1 MKGWLAARIECRHI
15 RHFDLEVDAAAIW
28 LLKRCRVPT
37 VPLTEGLLHHQIDAI
52 AFDIGKTV
60 FRPLLAG
67 AKAEEIDVKGQCAFE
82 IVDVE
87 FGDEFYLHV
96 CNPSSQS
103 KAAVAVLRLAGKS
116 ARVLRKCFESHA
128 LGAEIMSLRLGSPM
142 RLRLVSVLAVTQVIG
157 WGTTFDMPGVMARKM
172 ASDVGL
178 SIDTTFFGLTLMML
192 VIGLTG
198 PAVGEAVRR
207 MGAAR
212 VLVLGSATSTA
223 GLALLAAAEGPIGY
237 FVAWTMIGAA
247 GSLALSV
254 PAYAA
259 AVERE
264 GAAGRRTIG
273 VLMIFTGVSSTIFW
287 PILDA
292 IDAVVGWRMTLF
304 AMAGLHLLVCL
315 PLHLFA
321 LPPISSQLVEP
332 DATQRPLVA
341 LERDGAA
348 RAFLHI
354 GVISVAFSF
363 TTFGLAAA
371 YLELL
376 RGAGASVEYALWLGT
391 IRPVVSIAARAAD
404 LVLDGRGGPL
414 ATTAAAALLMGGS
427 FALLLSGTEGEWL
440 LPAFVTIYAFG
451 AGLSAMAR
459 AVLPLAFFPPDE
471 FSRQSGRL
479 ALPQNIANAVAPV
492 IFVAMIHQ
500 AGVASAAFLG
510 LALMAAALASA
521 ALLAKLAHSSLPP
534 SARTNT
540 P

>member
-1 MKGWLAARIECRHI
+1 M
-15 RHFDLEVDAAAIW
+15 
-28 LLKRCRVPT
+28 T
-37 VPLTEGLLHHQIDAI
+37 
-52 AFDIGKTV
+52 
-60 FRPLLAG
+60 
-67 AKAEEIDVKGQCAFE
+67 
-82 IVDVE
+82 
-87 FGDEFYLHV
+87 
-96 CNPSSQS
+96 
-103 KAAVAVLRLAGKS
+103 LRLYFPA
-116 ARVLRKCFESHA
+116 
-128 LGAEIMSLRLGSPM
+128 
-142 RLRLVSVLAVTQVIG
+142 RLRLVGVLAVTQVIG

-172 ASDVGL
+172 APDVGL
-178 SIDTTFFGLTLMML
+178 GIDTTFFGLTLMML

-198 PAVGEAVRR
+198 PAVGEAVQRI
-207 MGAAR
+207 GAAR
-212 VLVLGSATSTA
+212 VLVIGSAASTA
-223 GLALLAAAEGPIGY
+223 GLALLAAAQGPVGY
-237 FVAWTMIGAA
+237 FIAWTTIGVA

-292 IDAVVGWRMTLF
+292 VDALVGWRPTLL
-304 AMAGLHLLVCL
+304 AMAGLHLFVCL
-315 PLHLFA
+315 PLHLLA
-321 LPPISSQLVEP
+321 LPPTG
-332 DATQRPLVA
+332 ARPA
-341 LERDGAA
+341 ELETARRPAASLGPDGAA

-354 GVISVAFSF
+354 GVVSVAFSF

-391 IRPVVSIAARAAD
+391 VRPVLSIAARAAD
-404 LVLDGRGGPL
+404 LVIDGRGGPL

-427 FALLLSGTEGEWL
+427 FALLLIGVDGAWL
-440 LPAFVTIYAFG
+440 LPAFVAIYAFG

-459 AVLPLAFFPPDE
+459 AVLPLAFFPPGE
-471 FSRQSGRL
+471 FSRRSGRL

-492 IFVAMIHQ
+492 VFVAIIHH
-500 AGVASAAFLG
+500 AGVAAAALLG

-521 ALLAKLAHSSLPP
+521 ALLAKLVRTPFPP
-534 SARTNT
+534 SARTDT

>member
-1 MKGWLAARIECRHI
+1 M
-15 RHFDLEVDAAAIW
+15 
-28 LLKRCRVPT
+28 T
-37 VPLTEGLLHHQIDAI
+37 
-52 AFDIGKTV
+52 
-60 FRPLLAG
+60 
-67 AKAEEIDVKGQCAFE
+67 
-82 IVDVE
+82 
-87 FGDEFYLHV
+87 
-96 CNPSSQS
+96 
-103 KAAVAVLRLAGKS
+103 LRLYFPA
-116 ARVLRKCFESHA
+116 
-128 LGAEIMSLRLGSPM
+128 
-142 RLRLVSVLAVTQVIG
+142 RLRLVGVLAVTQVIG

-172 ASDVGL
+172 APDVGL
-178 SIDTTFFGLTLMML
+178 GIDTTFFGLTLMML

-198 PAVGEAVRR
+198 PAVGEAVQR

-212 VLVLGSATSTA
+212 VLVIGSAASTA
-223 GLALLAAAEGPIGY
+223 GLALLAAAQGPVGY
-237 FVAWTMIGAA
+237 FIAWTMIGVA

-292 IDAVVGWRMTLF
+292 VDALVGWRPTLL
-304 AMAGLHLLVCL
+304 AMAGLHLFVCL
-315 PLHLFA
+315 PLHLLA
-321 LPPISSQLVEP
+321 LPPIG
-332 DATQRPLVA
+332 ARPA
-341 LERDGAA
+341 ELETTRRPAVSLGPDGAA

-354 GVISVAFSF
+354 GVVSVAFSF

-391 IRPVVSIAARAAD
+391 VRPVLSIAARAAD
-404 LVLDGRGGPL
+404 LVIDGRGGPL
-414 ATTAAAALLMGGS
+414 ATTAVAALLMGGS
-427 FALLLSGTEGEWL
+427 FALLLTGADGAWL
-440 LPAFVTIYAFG
+440 LPAFVAIYAFG

-459 AVLPLAFFPPDE
+459 AVLPLAFFPPGE
-471 FSRQSGRL
+471 FSRRSGRL

-492 IFVAMIHQ
+492 VFVAVIHH
-500 AGVASAAFLG
+500 AGVAAAALLD

-521 ALLAKLAHSSLPP
+521 ALLAKLVRTPFPP
-534 SARTNT
+534 SARTDT

>member
-1 MKGWLAARIECRHI
+1 MSAFFRI
-15 RHFDLEVDAAAIW
+15 
-28 LLKRCRVPT
+28 
-37 VPLTEGLLHHQIDAI
+37 
-52 AFDIGKTV
+52 
-60 FRPLLAG
+60 
-67 AKAEEIDVKGQCAFE
+67 
-82 IVDVE
+82 
-87 FGDEFYLHV
+87 
-96 CNPSSQS
+96 
-103 KAAVAVLRLAGKS
+103 
-116 ARVLRKCFESHA
+116 
-128 LGAEIMSLRLGSPM
+128 SPV
-142 RLRLVSVLAVTQVIG
+142 RLRLVGVLAVTQVIG

-172 ASDVGL
+172 AVDVGL
-178 SIDTTFFGLTLMML
+178 NIDTTFFGLTLMML

-207 MGAAR
+207 MGAQR
-212 VLVLGSATSTA
+212 VLALGSAASTA
-223 GLALLAAAEGPIGY
+223 GLALLAAAEGPVGY
-237 FVAWTMIGAA
+237 FTAWTMIGAA
-247 GSLALSV
+247 GALALSV
-254 PAYAA
+254 PASAA

-292 IDAVVGWRMTLF
+292 IDAVAGWRVTLI

-321 LPPISSQLVEP
+321 LPPVGALPTELEP
-332 DATQRPLVA
+332 PRRRAIILD
-341 LERDGAA
+341 RDGATS
-348 RAFLHI
+348 AFLHI
-354 GVISVAFSF
+354 GVISGAFSF

-391 IRPVVSIAARAAD
+391 VRPVVSIAARAAD

-414 ATTAAAALLMGGS
+414 ATTVAAALLMGGS
-427 FALLLSGTEGEWL
+427 FALLLTGVDGAWL
-440 LPAFVTIYAFG
+440 LPAFVAIYASG

-492 IFVAMIHQ
+492 IFVAVIHH
-500 AGVASAAFLG
+500 AGVVAAALLG
-510 LALMAAALASA
+510 LVLMAAALASA
-521 ALLAKLAHSSLPP
+521 ALLAKLVRPSLSS
-534 SARTNT
+534 SARADMS
-540 P
+540 

>member
-1 MKGWLAARIECRHI
+1 M
-15 RHFDLEVDAAAIW
+15 
-28 LLKRCRVPT
+28 P
-37 VPLTEGLLHHQIDAI
+37 
-52 AFDIGKTV
+52 AFSR
-60 FRPLLAG
+60 F
-67 AKAEEIDVKGQCAFE
+67 
-82 IVDVE
+82 
-87 FGDEFYLHV
+87 
-96 CNPSSQS
+96 
-103 KAAVAVLRLAGKS
+103 
-116 ARVLRKCFESHA
+116 
-128 LGAEIMSLRLGSPM
+128 SPF
-142 RLRLVSVLAVTQVIG
+142 RLRLVGVLAVTQVIG

-172 ASDVGL
+172 APDVGL
-178 SIDTTFFGLTLMML
+178 GIDTTFFGLTLMML

-198 PAVGEAVRR
+198 PAVGEAVQR

-212 VLVLGSATSTA
+212 VLVIGSAASTA
-223 GLALLAAAEGPIGY
+223 GLALLAAAEEPVGY

-292 IDAVVGWRMTLF
+292 VDAVVGWRITLL
-304 AMAGLHLLVCL
+304 AMAGLHLFVCL

-321 LPPISSQLVEP
+321 LPPIGDHSAEP
-332 DATQRPLVA
+332 EATRRSAIA
-341 LERDGAA
+341 LDSDGAA

-354 GVISVAFSF
+354 GVVSVAFSF

-391 IRPVVSIAARAAD
+391 VRPVVSIAARAAD

-427 FALLLSGTEGEWL
+427 FALLLTGVDGAWL
-440 LPAFVTIYAFG
+440 LPAFVAIYAFG

-459 AVLPLAFFPPDE
+459 AVLPLAFFPPGE
-471 FSRQSGRL
+471 FSRRSGRL

-492 IFVAMIHQ
+492 IFVAIIHH
-500 AGVASAAFLG
+500 AGVAAAALLG

-521 ALLAKLAHSSLPP
+521 ALLAKLVRTPFPP
-534 SARTNT
+534 SVRTDT

>member
-1 MKGWLAARIECRHI
+1 M
-15 RHFDLEVDAAAIW
+15 
-28 LLKRCRVPT
+28 P
-37 VPLTEGLLHHQIDAI
+37 
-52 AFDIGKTV
+52 
-60 FRPLLAG
+60 
-67 AKAEEIDVKGQCAFE
+67 
-82 IVDVE
+82 
-87 FGDEFYLHV
+87 
-96 CNPSSQS
+96 
-103 KAAVAVLRLAGKS
+103 
-116 ARVLRKCFESHA
+116 A
-128 LGAEIMSLRLGSPM
+128 LPGISPA
-142 RLRLVSVLAVTQVIG
+142 RLRLVGVLAVTQVIG

-172 ASDVGL
+172 ASDVDL
-178 SIDTTFFGLTLMML
+178 NIDTTFFGLTLMML

-198 PAVGEAVRR
+198 PVVGEALRR
-207 MGAAR
+207 AGAAR
-212 VLVLGSATSTA
+212 VLALGSAASTA
-223 GLALLAAAEGPIGY
+223 GLVLLAAAEGPAGY
-237 FVAWTMIGAA
+237 FTAWTLIGFA

-292 IDAVVGWRMTLF
+292 IDAVVGWRMTLL
-304 AMAGLHLLVCL
+304 AMAGLHLFVCL

-321 LPPISSQLVEP
+321 LPSVSGGLMELEASERRAVILDPQNSS
-332 DATQRPLVA
+332 
-341 LERDGAA
+341 
-348 RAFLHI
+348 RAFVHI

-391 IRPVVSIAARAAD
+391 VRPVVSIAARAAD
-404 LVLDGRGGPL
+404 LALDGRGGPL

-427 FALLLSGTEGEWL
+427 FALLLTGADGVWL

-479 ALPQNIANAVAPV
+479 ALPQNIGNAVAPV
-492 IFVAMIHQ
+492 VFVAIIHHS
-500 AGVASAAFLG
+500 GVAAAALLG
-510 LALMAAALASA
+510 LVLMMAALASA
-521 ALLAKLAHSSLPP
+521 TLLAKLAHPSLPP
-534 SARTNT
+534 SVRTDM

>member
-1 MKGWLAARIECRHI
+1 M
-15 RHFDLEVDAAAIW
+15 
-28 LLKRCRVPT
+28 
-37 VPLTEGLLHHQIDAI
+37 
-52 AFDIGKTV
+52 
-60 FRPLLAG
+60 
-67 AKAEEIDVKGQCAFE
+67 
-82 IVDVE
+82 
-87 FGDEFYLHV
+87 
-96 CNPSSQS
+96 N
-103 KAAVAVLRLAGKS
+103 LRLSSS
-116 ARVLRKCFESHA
+116 A
-128 LGAEIMSLRLGSPM
+128 
-142 RLRLVSVLAVTQVIG
+142 RLRLVGVLAVTQVIG

-172 ASDVGL
+172 APDVGL

-207 MGAAR
+207 MGAQR
-212 VLVLGSATSTA
+212 VLVLGSAASTV
-223 GLALLAAAEGPIGY
+223 GLALLAAAEGPVGY
-237 FVAWTMIGAA
+237 FMAWTMIGAA
-247 GSLALSV
+247 GALSLSV

-292 IDAVVGWRMTLF
+292 IDAVVGWRVTLL
-304 AMAGLHLLVCL
+304 AMAGLHLFLCL
-315 PLHLFA
+315 PLHLFVLPPFRA
-321 LPPISSQLVEP
+321 LPKEVE
-332 DATQRPLVA
+332 ATQRPSIILDA
-341 LERDGAA
+341 DGAA
-348 RAFLHI
+348 RAFRHI

-391 IRPVVSIAARAAD
+391 VRPVVSIAARAAD

-427 FALLLSGTEGEWL
+427 FALLVTGVDGVWL
-440 LPAFVTIYAFG
+440 LPAFVAIYAFG

-471 FSRQSGRL
+471 FSRRSGRL

-492 IFVAMIHQ
+492 IFVAVIHQ
-500 AGVASAAFLG
+500 AGVAAAALLG
-510 LALMAAALASA
+510 LALMSAALASA
-521 ALLAKLAHSSLPP
+521 ALLAKLIRPSLPS
-534 SARTNT
+534 SARADT

>member
-1 MKGWLAARIECRHI
+1 M
-15 RHFDLEVDAAAIW
+15 
-28 LLKRCRVPT
+28 P
-37 VPLTEGLLHHQIDAI
+37 
-52 AFDIGKTV
+52 
-60 FRPLLAG
+60 
-67 AKAEEIDVKGQCAFE
+67 
-82 IVDVE
+82 
-87 FGDEFYLHV
+87 
-96 CNPSSQS
+96 
-103 KAAVAVLRLAGKS
+103 
-116 ARVLRKCFESHA
+116 A
-128 LGAEIMSLRLGSPM
+128 LSRFSPA
-142 RLRLVSVLAVTQVIG
+142 RLRLVGVLAVTQVIG

-172 ASDVGL
+172 AADVGL

-198 PAVGEAVRR
+198 PVVGRTVQR

-212 VLVLGSATSTA
+212 VLVFGSATSTA
-223 GLALLAAAEGPIGY
+223 GLALLAAADGPVGY

-292 IDAVVGWRMTLF
+292 IDAVVGWRMTLL
-304 AMAGLHLLVCL
+304 AMAGLHLFVCL
-315 PLHLFA
+315 PLHVFA
-321 LPPISSQLVEP
+321 LPPIGAHSADLE
-332 DATQRPLVA
+332 ATQRPATMLDG
-341 LERDGAA
+341 DGAA

-391 IRPVVSIAARAAD
+391 VRPVVSIAARAAD

-427 FALLLSGTEGEWL
+427 FALLLTSVDGAWL

-459 AVLPLAFFPPDE
+459 AVLPLAFFPPDD

-479 ALPQNIANAVAPV
+479 ALPQNIANAIAPV
-492 IFVAMIHQ
+492 IFVAVIHH
-500 AGVASAAFLG
+500 AGVAAAALLG
-510 LALMAAALASA
+510 LALMMAALASA
-521 ALLAKLAHSSLPP
+521 ALLAKLAHPSLPP
-534 SARTNT
+534 SVRTDM

>member
-1 MKGWLAARIECRHI
+1 MSWHL
-15 RHFDLEVDAAAIW
+15 
-28 LLKRCRVPT
+28 PS
-37 VPLTEGLLHHQIDAI
+37 
-52 AFDIGKTV
+52 
-60 FRPLLAG
+60 
-67 AKAEEIDVKGQCAFE
+67 
-82 IVDVE
+82 
-87 FGDEFYLHV
+87 FG
-96 CNPSSQS
+96 
-103 KAAVAVLRLAGKS
+103 
-116 ARVLRKCFESHA
+116 
-128 LGAEIMSLRLGSPM
+128 
-142 RLRLVSVLAVTQVIG
+142 RLRLVGVLAVTQVIG

-178 SIDTTFFGLTLMML
+178 NVDTTFFGLTLMML

-198 PAVGEAVRR
+198 PVVGETLRR

-212 VLVLGSATSTA
+212 VLALGSAASTA
-223 GLALLAAAEGPIGY
+223 GLALLAAAEGPVGY
-237 FVAWTMIGAA
+237 FTAWTLIGFA

-292 IDAVVGWRMTLF
+292 IDAVVGWRMTLL
-304 AMAGLHLLVCL
+304 AMAGLHLFVCL

-321 LPPISSQLVEP
+321 LPSVSGRLTE
-332 DATQRPLVA
+332 
-341 LERDGAA
+341 LEASERRAVVLDPQNAS
-348 RAFLHI
+348 RAFVHI

-391 IRPVVSIAARAAD
+391 VRPVVSIAARAAD

-414 ATTAAAALLMGGS
+414 ATTAASALLMGVS
-427 FALLLSGTEGEWL
+427 FALLLTGVEDAWL
-440 LPAFVTIYAFG
+440 LPAFVAIYAFG

-479 ALPQNIANAVAPV
+479 ALPQNIGNAIAPV
-492 IFVAMIHQ
+492 VFVAVIHN
-500 AGVASAAFLG
+500 AGVPAAAVLG
-510 LALMAAALASA
+510 LALMTAALASA
-521 ALLAKLAHSSLPP
+521 ALLAKLAHPSLPP
-534 SARTNT
+534 SVRTDM

>member
-1 MKGWLAARIECRHI
+1 MSA
-15 RHFDLEVDAAAIW
+15 FAI
-28 LLKRCRVPT
+28 
-37 VPLTEGLLHHQIDAI
+37 
-52 AFDIGKTV
+52 
-60 FRPLLAG
+60 
-67 AKAEEIDVKGQCAFE
+67 
-82 IVDVE
+82 
-87 FGDEFYLHV
+87 
-96 CNPSSQS
+96 
-103 KAAVAVLRLAGKS
+103 
-116 ARVLRKCFESHA
+116 
-128 LGAEIMSLRLGSPM
+128 SLV
-142 RLRLVSVLAVTQVIG
+142 RLRLVGVLAVTQVIG

-172 ASDVGL
+172 APDVGL
-178 SIDTTFFGLTLMML
+178 SIDMTFFGLTLMML

-198 PAVGEAVRR
+198 PMVGEAVRR

-212 VLVLGSATSTA
+212 VLVLGSATSTT

-237 FVAWTMIGAA
+237 FIAWTMIGAA

-292 IDAVVGWRMTLF
+292 IDGVVGWRITLL
-304 AMAGLHLLVCL
+304 AMAGLHLFVCL

-321 LPPISSQLVEP
+321 LPPIGAPSVELE
-332 DATQRPLVA
+332 ANQRPAIL
-341 LERDGAA
+341 LGPDGKV

-404 LVLDGRGGPL
+404 LVLDGRAGPL
-414 ATTAAAALLMGGS
+414 ATTVAAALLMGSS
-427 FALLLSGTEGEWL
+427 FALLLAGVDGVWL

-471 FSRQSGRL
+471 FARQSGRL
-479 ALPQNIANAVAPV
+479 ALPQNIGNAVAPV
-492 IFVAMIHQ
+492 IFVAFIHQ
-500 AGVASAAFLG
+500 AGVAAAALLG

-521 ALLAKLAHSSLPP
+521 ALLAKLIRPSLPS
-534 SARTNT
+534 SARTHM

>member
-1 MKGWLAARIECRHI
+1 
-15 RHFDLEVDAAAIW
+15 
-28 LLKRCRVPT
+28 
-37 VPLTEGLLHHQIDAI
+37 
-52 AFDIGKTV
+52 
-60 FRPLLAG
+60 
-67 AKAEEIDVKGQCAFE
+67 
-82 IVDVE
+82 
-87 FGDEFYLHV
+87 
-96 CNPSSQS
+96 
-103 KAAVAVLRLAGKS
+103 
-116 ARVLRKCFESHA
+116 
-128 LGAEIMSLRLGSPM
+128 MSLHLHFPT
-142 RLRLVSVLAVTQVIG
+142 RLRLVGVLAITQVIG

-172 ASDVGL
+172 APDVGL

-212 VLVLGSATSTA
+212 VLVLGSAASTA
-223 GLALLAAAEGPIGY
+223 GLALLAAAEGPVGY

-254 PAYAA
+254 PAYAS

-273 VLMIFTGVSSTIFW
+273 ILMIFTGVSSTIFW

-292 IDAVVGWRMTLF
+292 IDAVVGWRVTLF
-304 AMAGLHLLVCL
+304 AMAGLHLFVCL

-321 LPPISSQLVEP
+321 LPPIGTHPVEP
-332 DATQRPLVA
+332 EATRRQAVA
-341 LERDGAA
+341 LGPDGKT
-348 RAFLHI
+348 RAFVHI
-354 GVISVAFSF
+354 GVVSVAFSF

-427 FALLLSGTEGEWL
+427 FALLLTGADGVWL

-459 AVLPLAFFPPDE
+459 AVLPLVFFPPDE

-492 IFVAMIHQ
+492 IFVAVIHQ
-500 AGVASAAFLG
+500 AGIAAVALLG

-521 ALLAKLAHSSLPP
+521 ALLAKLVHSSFPTT
-534 SARTNT
+534 AGADT